1 MLKKFTIKF
10 TALAVLFFNSC
21 SLNSNFYVSEAINI
35 KSSNENIKI
44 VYKEVQEVISNLD
57 IQPIIGK
64 ILDKYPYANT
74 NNILAIKMKTSMIKE
89 NFSST
94 INTKRTIVEN
104 SFVTIEMEMNYD
116 KSKSE
121 EAHQVIKLYKIK
133 IIEALKL
140 KGISL

>member
-1 MLKKFTIKF
+1 
-10 TALAVLFFNSC
+10 
-21 SLNSNFYVSEAINI
+21 
-35 KSSNENIKI
+35 
-44 VYKEVQEVISNLD
+44 
-57 IQPIIGK
+57 
-64 ILDKYPYANT
+64 
-74 NNILAIKMKTSMIKE
+74 MIKE